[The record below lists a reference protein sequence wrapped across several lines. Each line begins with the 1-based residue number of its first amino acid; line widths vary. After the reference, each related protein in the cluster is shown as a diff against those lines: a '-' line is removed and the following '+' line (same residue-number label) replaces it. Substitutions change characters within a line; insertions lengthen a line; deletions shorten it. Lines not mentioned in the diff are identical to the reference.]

1 MGKRG
6 RVRRGGK
13 KKPDARLKGNP
24 SKRPGPKVG
33 SHNKK

>member
-13 KKPDARLKGNP
+13 PDKRLKANP
-24 SKRPGPKVG
+24 SKKPGPKRG
-33 SHNKK
+33 SHNKG